1 MTHHLSQ
8 ARLPLTAVLTAA
20 FISACATPPAAT
32 PPPPSPA
39 PVAAAP
45 VTTPPPAPAPPPIRV
60 MPFDDALLS
69 AANTLLGGA
78 KLEGGQRRLLVIDPL
93 IDGVSGMQSA
103 ATVLMGSRIA
113 ALVRDKHPQFDLQ
126 PLTVSTVEKLPIVLV
141 GTFTAINQKN
151 EVLKE
156 REAYR
161 ICLALA
167 DMKTGTILSKGVA
180 RAQISGVDH
189 TPTPFFR
196 DSPAWA
202 RDKLIQGYVR
212 TCQATRPGDRIDA
225 VYSERIAAAA
235 ITAEAIDL
243 YQHSQYTKAATLF
256 RQAAATPSGNHL
268 RNLNGW
274 FAASMRTGNQKDAS
288 TATQRLVDYMLS
300 ERNLNFMFLFRPG
313 STNFVADRQVAAP
326 YPIWIKEIARGADS
340 SQACMHIVG
349 HTSRTG
355 PEPANERLS
364 LARAQAITQQL
375 QRQNKRLTDR
385 VTAVGMGSREPIV
398 GSATDDL
405 QDAPDRRVEFKVV
418 DCAKV

>member
-1 MTHHLSQ
+1 MTHNLSHT
-8 ARLPLTAVLTAA
+8 RLSLIAVLTAA
-20 FISACATPPAAT
+20 VITACATPQIQT
-32 PPPPSPA
+32 PPPAASPA

-45 VTTPPPAPAPPPIRV
+45 APTPPPAPPPIRV
-60 MPFDDALLS
+60 VPFDDALLS

-78 KLEGGQRRLLVIDPL
+78 KMEGGERRLLVIDPL

-126 PLTVSTVEKLPIVLV
+126 PLTVSTVEKLPVVLV

-167 DMKTGTILSKGVA
+167 DMKTGKILSKGVA
-180 RAQISGVDH
+180 RAQLTGVDH

-212 TCQATRPGDRIDA
+212 TCQATKPGDPIDA
-225 VYSERIAAAA
+225 VYNERIAAAA

-274 FAASMRTGNQKDAS
+274 FAASMRTGNQKDAN
-288 TATQRLVDYMLS
+288 TATQRLVDYMLA

-326 YPIWIKEIARGADS
+326 YPIWIREIARGVDS
-340 SQACMHIVG
+340 SKGCMHIVG

-355 PEPANERLS
+355 PEPANDRLS

-385 VTAVGMGSREPIV
+385 ITAVGMGSREPIV

-418 DCAKV
+418 ECAKV